1 MGLIEFIFE
10 IVRISTTF
18 AHTRLS
24 HSFILLGLAN
34 DMHAGDE
41 HRYHRKQPDLRVLT
55 SGFTFNA
62 IYHFFCQ
69 RVSFKSESAA
79 FSSQSHFTLK
89 SWIEVGMRRSC
100 QVLALYFNCPQP

>member
-62 IYHFFCQ
+62 IYHFF
-69 RVSFKSESAA
+69 VNASP
-79 FSSQSHFTLK
+79 SSLRAQHSLPNHI
-89 SWIEVGMRRSC
+89 SR
-100 QVLALYFNCPQP
+100 